1 MDTKPAAAP
10 TYLGIRWLFVR
21 LLALAYLAAFLSL
34 AVQVEGLVGSQ
45 GILPAH
51 VLLDWV
57 RPRTG
62 LERYWIAPTLFWLGS
77 GDVAL
82 TGGCIAGAVLAGGPP
97 ARLAPIPLPVLFL
110 GLLLSVNVRRP
121 GLPGHP

>member
-10 TYLGIRWLFVR
+10 TYFVIRWLFLR

-34 AVQVEGLVGSQ
+34 AVQVTGLVGSQ

-57 RPRTG
+57 
-62 LERYWIAPTLFWLGS
+62 L
-77 GDVAL
+77 
-82 TGGCIAGAVLAGGPP
+82 LAGG
-97 ARLAPIPLPVLFL
+97 R
-110 GLLLSVNVRRP
+110 
-121 GLPGHP
+121 